1 MIAVVVV
8 PSSSPSSPSKKIGSV
23 STLFVLVVIAV
34 TLSCTSSICGVNA
47 AAAAAAAR
55 SDAVGPE
62 VDPENPNRPPY
73 FTKEGYGVDVFECD
87 DDLQLLVERQ
97 KKVPGT
103 TYRIC
108 YKPNQSALSADVKIE
123 KVTDWYWDTTYDG
136 GVAEMQAVK
145 NGQGDGVL
153 SDVKCK
159 PDGSICRLD
168 TMLPSKFHRNVG
180 SVVGEGVVR
189 LTTGQRVF
197 AHRDLF
203 VGDFKFSMPELSDE
217 QLAEL
222 QKQYEEQ
229 QAAGG
234 GGAAAAAAAAGA
246 GATTGA
252 EL

>member
-1 MIAVVVV
+1 MIAVVV
-8 PSSSPSSPSKKIGSV
+8 PSASSSSSHKKIGNV
-23 STLFVLVVIAV
+23 SFVLVVVVAAAAV
-34 TLSCTSSICGVNA
+34 TLLSTTSNICGVTFVA
-47 AAAAAAAR
+47 AATAAGTATAG

-73 FTKEGYGVDVFECD
+73 FTTEGYGVDVFECD
-87 DDLQLLVERQ
+87 NELKQLVERQ
-97 KKVPGT
+97 KKVPGQ

-108 YKPNQSALSADVKIE
+108 FVPNHAASNDEVGIE

-153 SDVKCK
+153 SDVQCK
-159 PDGSICRLD
+159 PDGTICRLD
-168 TMLPSKFHRNVG
+168 TMLPSKFHRNPG
-180 SVVGEGVVR
+180 SVIGEGVVR

-197 AHRDLF
+197 THRDMF
-203 VGDFKFSMPELSDE
+203 VGDFKFSMPELTE
-217 QLAEL
+217 EELAEL

-229 QAAGG
+229 QAGS
-234 GGAAAAAAAAGA
+234 
-246 GATTGA
+246 TGA

>member
-1 MIAVVVV
+1 MMLAVVV
-8 PSSSPSSPSKKIGSV
+8 PSSSKKVAV
-23 STLFVLVVIAV
+23 SAVVVRVVVVAAV
-34 TLSCTSSICGVNA
+34 TLLCTSSISSGVVVA
-47 AAAAAAAR
+47 AAAAGGGGD

-62 VDPENPNRPPY
+62 VDPQNPNRPPY

-87 DDLQLLVERQ
+87 NELIPLMERQ
-97 KKVPGT
+97 KKVPGQ

-108 YKPNQSALSADVKIE
+108 YKPNYAAFSADVGIE

-136 GVAEMQAVK
+136 GVAEMQAVQD
-145 NGQGDGVL
+145 GQGDGVL
-153 SDVKCK
+153 SDVQCK
-159 PDGSICRLD
+159 PDGTICRLD
-168 TMLPSKFHRNVG
+168 TMLPSKFHRNPG

-197 AHRDLF
+197 THRDMF
-203 VGDFKFSMPELSDE
+203 VGDFKFSMPELSEE
-217 QLAEL
+217 QMAEL

-234 GGAAAAAAAAGA
+234 DTGGE
-246 GATTGA
+246 

>member
-1 MIAVVVV
+1 MIAVVVPP
-8 PSSSPSSPSKKIGSV
+8 PSSAAASSPSKKIGV
-23 STLFVLVVIAV
+23 SNLFVLVVAAAV
-34 TLSCTSSICGVNA
+34 ALSCTSNICCVNA
-47 AAAAAAAR
+47 AAAAAAAE

-108 YKPNQSALSADVKIE
+108 YKPNHAAASAGVGIE

-136 GVAEMQAVK
+136 GYAEMQAVK

-159 PDGSICRLD
+159 PDGTICRLD

-197 AHRDLF
+197 THRDLF
-203 VGDFKFSMPELSDE
+203 VGDFKFSMPELSEE
-217 QLAEL
+217 QLDEL
-222 QKQYEEQ
+222 KKQYAEQ
-229 QAAGG
+229 Q
-234 GGAAAAAAAAGA
+234 AAGA